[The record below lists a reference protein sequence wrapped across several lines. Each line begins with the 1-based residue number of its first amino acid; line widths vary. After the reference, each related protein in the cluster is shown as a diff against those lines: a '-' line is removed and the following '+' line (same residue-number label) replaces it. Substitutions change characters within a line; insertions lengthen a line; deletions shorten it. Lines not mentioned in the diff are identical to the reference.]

1 MYSVQASHWD
11 GKVARAS
18 HILGGAALGRVIY
31 STGYRQNSIIFRDE
45 GKIIAGTIDKIIKHS
60 HPHPFTQEVIA
71 TTYVEAIAME
81 PINRED
87 DLYRSLNCGWLC
99 LQTPTR
105 RRISTVPLSNVISH
119 FVRTDLTL
127 LVKENPVTH
136 VYPVPKELEL
146 NMDRSKTDFHDAT
159 ALVHRL
165 RTEILTS
172 LGCDTVD
179 DQCLK
184 VITTNEA
191 EYFWSFVD
199 GVLSTSDVASSSA
212 SPSDP
217 PEADISAS
225 ELTVLLIEQCLK
237 LDELAGN
244 LHTGVAERH
253 LRNQCKQLCYL
264 ARSL

>member
-1 MYSVQASHWD
+1 MSLEVRVVSVDTGRLRLLEEQALL
-11 GKVARAS
+11 KR
-18 HILGGAALGRVIY
+18 
-31 STGYRQNSIIFRDE
+31 
-45 GKIIAGTIDKIIKHS
+45 K
-60 HPHPFTQEVIA
+60 EV
-71 TTYVEAIAME
+71 VQL
-81 PINRED
+81 RGVVQR
-87 DLYRSLNCGWLC
+87 LRS
-99 LQTPTR
+99 R
-105 RRISTVPLSNVISH
+105 
-119 FVRTDLTL
+119 
-127 LVKENPVTH
+127 
-136 VYPVPKELEL
+136 YELEL

-172 LGCDTVD
+172 LGRDTVD

-199 GVLSTSDVASSSA
+199 GVLSTSERKDVASSSA

-225 ELTVLLIEQCLK
+225 ELTVLLIEQSLK

-253 LRNQCKQLCYL
+253 LRNQCKQLCHL

>member
-1 MYSVQASHWD
+1 MLTDIDREDHRGIFAGTDLSAWSSTEFNETPTHIERSTLDRIVQQLCRMYSVQASHWD

-136 VYPVPKELEL
+136 VYPVPKV
-146 NMDRSKTDFHDAT
+146 S
-159 ALVHRL
+159 V
-165 RTEILTS
+165 
-172 LGCDTVD
+172 
-179 DQCLK
+179 
-184 VITTNEA
+184 
-191 EYFWSFVD
+191 
-199 GVLSTSDVASSSA
+199 
-212 SPSDP
+212 
-217 PEADISAS
+217 
-225 ELTVLLIEQCLK
+225 
-237 LDELAGN
+237 
-244 LHTGVAERH
+244 
-253 LRNQCKQLCYL
+253 
-264 ARSL
+264 